1 MENKILKKQELITK
15 EVDFYG
21 DTIMCAEDKSTGK
34 IYVGI
39 KWVCE
44 GIGLTSDQI
53 KNERKKIGKDLVLSK
68 GGQNYPSLQT
78 VENKRFYALKLIISH
93 FGLQRLL
100 LLLRC
105 KKKTLLLLQS

>member
-78 VENKRFYALKLIISH
+78 VEIKRFICI
-93 FGLQRLL
+93 LL
-100 LLLRC
+100 MVLC
-105 KKKTLLLLQS
+105 QMKNKKKRRKQHNIHKRRYLIP